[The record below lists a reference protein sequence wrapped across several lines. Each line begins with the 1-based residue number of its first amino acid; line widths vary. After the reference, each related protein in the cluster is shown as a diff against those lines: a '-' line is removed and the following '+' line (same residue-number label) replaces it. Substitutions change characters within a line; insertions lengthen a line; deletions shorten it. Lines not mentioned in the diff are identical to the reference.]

1 MAYEAGFGGIGDGS
15 ETDLAIQASLDPRM
29 GPVYT
34 AYLSMLEE
42 EGVSLIAHY
51 TSVGQYSRYGSFALK
66 IASDQVR
73 VGHHFPASRLGDKG
87 RPSRAVFF
95 WKGCCFDDG
104 CWILFPTLEGSHSMS
119 CAGAQ
124 FGGNGLPWSP
134 CTCMHVWTCVC

>member
-51 TSVGQYSRYGSFALK
+51 TSVGQFSRYGSFALK

-73 VGHHFPASRLGDKG
+73 RASLPASRLGDKG

-95 WKGCCFDDG
+95 GKGVVSMMVVGFFS
-104 CWILFPTLEGSHSMS
+104 LHLED
-119 CAGAQ
+119 
-124 FGGNGLPWSP
+124 LIP
-134 CTCMHVWTCVC
+134 